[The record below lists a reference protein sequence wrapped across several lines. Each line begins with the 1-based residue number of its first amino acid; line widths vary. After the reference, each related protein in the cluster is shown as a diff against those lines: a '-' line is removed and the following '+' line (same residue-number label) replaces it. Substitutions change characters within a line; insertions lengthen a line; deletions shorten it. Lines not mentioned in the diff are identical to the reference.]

1 MATRRRRVVTKVT
14 AFLPVSSELTKLKSG
29 RSLEFT
35 VKRGGKK
42 LGTLFLGRGSVE
54 WWPRSNKT
62 NSFKR
67 TWAAFAD
74 MLNEIMI
81 KH

>member
-1 MATRRRRVVTKVT
+1 MPRTKRRKVTRVT

-35 VKRGGKK
+35 VKSGGKK

-54 WWPRSNKT
+54 WWPRGNKT
-62 NSFKR
+62 
-67 TWAAFAD
+67 FAD
-74 MLNEIMI
+74 LLNDVMN
-81 KH
+81 

>member
-1 MATRRRRVVTKVT
+1 MPRPKRRNTTRVT

-35 VKRGGKK
+35 VKSGGKK

-54 WWPRSNKT
+54 WWPRSNRTK
-62 NSFKR
+62 SLRK
-67 TWAAFAD
+67 TWAAFAEL
-74 MLNEIMI
+74 LNEVM
-81 KH
+81 H

>member
-29 RSLEFT
+29 RSLEFA

-74 MLNEIMI
+74 FMNEAMT